1 MKTLSSITFIVAVL
15 ACAMVYSQEL
25 PPKHRGMHPR
35 LQKDGKVVDENGK
48 QLGYITKDGKV
59 CDVTGKTIGI
69 IAKTG
74 EVSTVS
80 GKGIGMMQKDGS
92 FKSKKGYV
100 VTSGGDGTLLAAGKV
115 VGHVDQA
122 YKYKDHA
129 CAIHCFFDEQYPE
142 KEEVDSLINQEPK

>member
-1 MKTLSSITFIVAVL
+1 MLIAVVLSFVSA
-15 ACAMVYSQEL
+15 YGQEL

-48 QLGYITKDGKV
+48 QLGYFTKDGKV

-74 EVSTVS
+74 EVTTAS
-80 GKGIGMMQKDGS
+80 GKGIGMIQKDRS

-100 VTSGGDGTLLAAGKV
+100 VTSGGDGTLMAAGKA
-115 VGHVDQA
+115 GGLSRPGRQQLAAPHS
-122 YKYKDHA
+122 
-129 CAIHCFFDEQYPE
+129 E
-142 KEEVDSLINQEPK
+142 